1 MKRSKILASAILAAI
16 GISTAA
22 VNAEVLTGINQVLNT
37 GATTL
42 LTAGDTDI
50 STTLPGATT
59 LASEITAS
67 PFVGFPIFPL
77 SGAVGE
83 ITSWALT
90 GDANNPFGA
99 SDLTFVYQLND
110 FDTQINTLTLKGFNL
125 NSVYVGFNGSGV
137 AGFDANLYTGVLS
150 VNFANVITS
159 GEISDYL
166 YVYTPASVSG
176 AGTANV
182 VNDAGPTVSNASQI
196 LAPVAPVPE
205 PSSFAILLG
214 GLACLGL
221 VLKHRRVSRV

>member
-1 MKRSKILASAILAAI
+1 MKRSKTLASAILAAI

-37 GATTL
+37 GTTTL

-59 LASEITAS
+59 LASEITS
-67 PFVGFPIFPL
+67 GPL
-77 SGAVGE
+77 SDAVGE

-110 FDTQINTLTLKGFNL
+110 FDTQINTVTLKGFNL

-176 AGTANV
+176 ASTGNV
-182 VNDAGPTVSNASQI
+182 VNDAGPAVSNASQI

-214 GLACLGL
+214 GLACFGL